1 MLLTPSPYQ
10 EEVFVQVGIKVFA
23 NTLDAVTQDNKDI
36 LKASSSVQEIKDANQ
51 SAAVLLTNKLIKKIQ
66 EA

>member
-1 MLLTPSPYQ
+1 MLLAPNPYQ

-36 LKASSSVQEIKDANQ
+36 LKAPGSMQEIKDINQ
-51 SAAVLLTNKLIKKIQ
+51 SSAVLLTNKLIKKIQ